1 MVADPVVTRVP
12 SGSRDPAG
20 RLLAVHVLS
29 AFVIALVVLII
40 PACEGESAPPEPCTD
55 PTPATS
61 VELADFAFRP
71 DCLSVDAGA
80 TVALENTG
88 DAPHTFTV
96 EGTDLDVNVDAGGS
110 DDLRFDGVEPG
121 TYAVT
126 CTFHPQMEATVT
138 IG

>member
-1 MVADPVVTRVP
+1 MKIVAPF
-12 SGSRDPAG
+12 
-20 RLLAVHVLS
+20 LLAL
-29 AFVIALVVLII
+29 ALLL
-40 PACEGESAPPEPCTD
+40 PACEGETTPPEPCTD
-55 PTPATS
+55 PTSATS

-80 TVALENTG
+80 TITLENTG

-110 DDLRFDGVEPG
+110 DEVRFDGVAAG

-138 IG
+138 VG